1 MRQSGINHLVF
12 QQMVIRALLVTIA
25 ALLLAGCG
33 SKDDETGATAAT
45 VPTGTTGT
53 GSSPVLEDAAT
64 DPVVVKSTS
73 TDVSLL
79 TDVRA
84 AAHDGYDRIVFQF
97 RYGMPGY
104 DVRYVDRPV
113 VADGSGDEVAVDGG
127 AVLLIRMEPA
137 LDADLTDETAPLTYT
152 GPQRFTPTTTAVV
165 ELVRTGGFEAVL
177 TWAAGVDEK
186 RPFLVS
192 TLESPARLVIDV
204 KSSG

>member
-1 MRQSGINHLVF
+1 ML
-12 QQMVIRALLVTIA
+12 
-25 ALLLAGCG
+25 
-33 SKDDETGATAAT
+33 EGA
-45 VPTGTTGT
+45 
-53 GSSPVLEDAAT
+53 ST
-64 DPVVVKSTS
+64 DPVVVKGTS

-84 AAHDGYDRIVFQF
+84 AAHDGYDRVVFQF
-97 RYGMPGY
+97 RNGVPGY
-104 DVRYVDRPV
+104 DVRYVERPV

-137 LDADLTDETAPLTYT
+137 LDADLTQESAPRTYT
-152 GPQRFTPTTTAVV
+152 GPQRFTPTTTAVA

-192 TLESPARLVIDV
+192 TLENPARLVIDV